1 MSSDKL
7 VSDMRELIGFLEQQG
22 IKVSATTK
30 SWADAIV
37 REAYWQGHEDG
48 RKAYRDALRE
58 VRAEDEQRRAG

>member
-7 VSDMRELIGFLEQQG
+7 VSDMRELIRFIEERDGR
-22 IKVSATTK
+22 VSDTVK

-48 RKAYRDALRE
+48 RNAYRDALRE
-58 VRAEDEQRRAG
+58 VRAEEQRRAG